1 MSFLFHPI
9 LSQLINTLRLLILLP
24 FSNRAEKPSLNHHFL
39 LCFPSFYFFFL
50 LISPFF
56 PAKKSKKIESH
67 FSPCSWE
74 TSSFF
79 PSRKHPLIECFLIL
93 QAELIY
99 WAIVDKQ
106 YIGQHREGKKY
117 NKYKQ
122 NKIVKENEVV
132 DEESEVSEWRTS
144 RWWRSW
150 KIQIYSSRILWIS
163 IILKSSVLKLQILLQ
178 KLWYFN
184 DFSFSLLDLIIFS
197 FHFLYNFSWYTI

>member
-1 MSFLFHPI
+1 MSESIFPAKPPTHQKVFFIDLPSCSINFKIQFLLHVFFVPSNPVSAH
-9 LSQLINTLRLLILLP
+9 QYTLRLVILLP
-24 FSNRAEKPSLNHHFL
+24 FSNRAGKPSLNNHFL

-67 FSPCSWE
+67 FSPGSLS

-117 NKYKQ
+117 NKYK
-122 NKIVKENEVV
+122 
-132 DEESEVSEWRTS
+132 
-144 RWWRSW
+144 
-150 KIQIYSSRILWIS
+150 
-163 IILKSSVLKLQILLQ
+163 
-178 KLWYFN
+178 
-184 DFSFSLLDLIIFS
+184 
-197 FHFLYNFSWYTI
+197 